1 MIALASALLASGGS
15 ATTWN
20 VLSVI
25 GIVSAV
31 AAPISGVV
39 VAIIVN
45 RRTKQERADGTTT
58 AMRAVSVDEK
68 EAHTH
73 EIAVM
78 IEGFATSLENMRL
91 DLAEARAQS
100 ASAHAEAASARQEA
114 ASARA
119 ELSEL
124 KIQLQWYVAD
134 RLEMI
139 RHIVHLEDLIPTPP
153 GPPTR
158 PTWRVDPHQG

>member
-1 MIALASALLASGGS
+1 MIALASALLASADSTGS
-15 ATTWN
+15 WN
-20 VLSVI
+20 ILNTIAVI
-25 GIVSAV
+25 SAI
-31 AAPISGVV
+31 AAPLSGVV

-45 RRTKQERADGTTT
+45 RRTKQERADGSTT
-58 AMRAVSVDEK
+58 AMKSVQVNEK

-78 IEGFATSLENMRL
+78 IEGFSTSLENMRL
-91 DLAEARAQS
+91 DLADARAQS
-100 ASAHAEAASARQEA
+100 AAAHAEAASAKQEA

-124 KIQLQWYVAD
+124 RIQIQWYVAD